1 MTSQHDYQPLHPE
14 KACELV
20 HQDLGPVVSVLGS
33 SKSESSLMEMV
44 KAKVVGAVAGHRWN
58 QIFMPESE
66 RLDDEADIEDYRRIM
81 DSPRMENCSAH
92 SSDEEVEQTK
102 KPSLTSKVDSGR
114 NKISE
119 YLRKTNTIMRNR
131 NQMSQVRLRKSTV
144 SKSRDENL
152 KAYEVMRNK
161 RLYSQQDKPI
171 SKAGFLDFQEKLTT
185 LTRKSKTRT
194 SSLQRSKPPAPR
206 KQRPQQFQ
214 MKLEKVTPK
223 GA

>member
-1 MTSQHDYQPLHPE
+1 
-14 KACELV
+14 
-20 HQDLGPVVSVLGS
+20 
-33 SKSESSLMEMV
+33 
-44 KAKVVGAVAGHRWN
+44 
-58 QIFMPESE
+58 
-66 RLDDEADIEDYRRIM
+66 
-81 DSPRMENCSAH
+81 
-92 SSDEEVEQTK
+92 
-102 KPSLTSKVDSGR
+102 VDSGR

-131 NQMSQVRLRKSTV
+131 NQMSQVRLRKSNTTTNSV